1 MFYSSLDVLRP
12 GSVTIIQSSGGAQQE
27 KSRPICSL
35 VLALISNGEVVEWLK
50 AAAGNGRY
58 TVKSRIGGSNPS
70 LSAKCPG
77 SRWRT
82 S

>member
-50 AAAGNGRY
+50 ASG
-58 TVKSRIGGSNPS
+58 
-70 LSAKCPG
+70 
-77 SRWRT
+77 W
-82 S
+82 